1 MRTVE
6 LRIFKRPNG
15 KAPFADWFHK
25 LDRKTRFKIS
35 AALFQMEE
43 GNFADSKFVGKG
55 VWERRIHSGP
65 GYRVY
70 FAREGN
76 CLVILLGGGSKR
88 KQDMDIRRAQA
99 FWVAYKADFSGE

>member
-1 MRTVE
+1 LLTGFINWIVRHVS
-6 LRIFKRPNG
+6 N
-15 KAPFADWFHK
+15 
-25 LDRKTRFKIS
+25 FKIS

>member
-1 MRTVE
+1 MSTIE
-6 LRIFKRPNG
+6 LRVCIGNNG

-25 LDRKTRFKIS
+25 LDHKTRFKIS

-43 GNFADSKFVGKG
+43 GNFGDSKIVGEG
-55 VWERRIHSGP
+55 VWERRVHSGP

-70 FAREGN
+70 FAKERN

-88 KQDMDIRRAQA
+88 RQARDIRQAQVLYA
-99 FWVAYKADFSGE
+99 AYKATISRE

>member
-1 MRTVE
+1 VKTIE
-6 LRIFKRPNG
+6 LRICKSSNG

-43 GNFADSKFVGKG
+43 GNFGDSKFVGKG
-55 VWERRIHSGP
+55 VWERRVHSGP

-70 FAREGN
+70 FAKERN
-76 CLVILLGGGSKR
+76 YLVILLGGGSKSR
-88 KQDMDIRRAQA
+88 QALDIQRAQLLCT
-99 FWVAYKADFSGE
+99 AYRTTNSRE

>member
-1 MRTVE
+1 MTAIE
-6 LRIFKRPNG
+6 LRVCIGQNG

-25 LDRKTRFKIS
+25 LDHKTRFKIS

-70 FAREGN
+70 FAKEGN

-88 KQDMDIRRAQA
+88 KQALDIRRAQA
-99 FWVAYKADFSGE
+99 IWVAYKAEFSSE

>member
-1 MRTVE
+1 MTAVE
-6 LRIFKRPNG
+6 LRVCKSPNG

-25 LDRKTRFKIS
+25 LDRIARFKIS

-43 GNFADSKFVGKG
+43 GNFSDSKFVGKG

-70 FAREGN
+70 FAKEKNR
-76 CLVILLGGGSKR
+76 LVILLGGGSKR
-88 KQDMDIRRAQA
+88 KQALDIQRAQTL
-99 FWVAYKADFSGE
+99 WSAYLAVISRE